1 MLLIRVNRITTGPIF
16 EYNYSKLNLL
26 KIMLEIG
33 IILAILI
40 LIIRKLFKTF
50 LYYKAYKKGGIL
62 GAFIAIWF
70 GHKLFNNGK

>member
-1 MLLIRVNRITTGPIF
+1 
-16 EYNYSKLNLL
+16 
-26 KIMLEIG
+26 MLEIG

-50 LYYKAYKKGGIL
+50 LYYKAYKKGEIL

>member
-1 MLLIRVNRITTGPIF
+1 
-16 EYNYSKLNLL
+16 
-26 KIMLEIG
+26 MLEIG

-50 LYYKAYKKGGIL
+50 LYYKAYKNGGIL

>member
-1 MLLIRVNRITTGPIF
+1 
-16 EYNYSKLNLL
+16 
-26 KIMLEIG
+26 MLEIG

-40 LIIRKLFKTF
+40 LILRKLFKTF

-70 GHKLFNNGK
+70 GHKLFNDGK